1 MGLHNSRKLG
11 YPLLFSYENMEY
23 GSGTQM
29 RYVYLLVEVITGD
42 IEQIGPSKLLEK
54 IEMVIKSHP
63 LVNYIPNYPI

>member
-1 MGLHNSRKLG
+1 
-11 YPLLFSYENMEY
+11 MEY

-54 IEMVIKSHP
+54 SKMVIKSHP
-63 LVNYIPNYPI
+63 LVNYIPNYLILISSIYKQ